1 MSAAWTGSRMVRP
14 GVGDAALDRLAD
26 PPRRVG
32 RELEALAPVELLDRV
47 DQAEV
52 ALLHQVEER
61 HARRLV
67 ALGDRD
73 HQPEV
78 GLHELALGVLAL
90 AHQSL
95 QVTLLGAGESL
106 VDGVEG
112 LARGLAG
119 LDVLGEARLV
129 VLRQQL
135 VTTDVFQVE
144 TDEILVVPF
153 GAVAYSSHDAFPRG
167 RSSVARGERATVE
180 SRTTGDA
187 SLFLDWCRKWGR
199 PGGTGPRG
207 FGPGRSSAK

>member
-1 MSAAWTGSRMVRP
+1 METTS
-14 GVGDAALDRLAD
+14 
-26 PPRRVG
+26 
-32 RELEALAPVELLDRV
+32 
-47 DQAEV
+47 
-52 ALLHQVEER
+52 
-61 HARRLV
+61 RRL
-67 ALGDRD
+67 DCD
-73 HQPEV
+73 
-78 GLHELALGVLAL
+78 ELALGGFAL

-95 QVTLLGAGESL
+95 QVTLLRAGESL

-135 VTTDVFQVE
+135 VTTDVFQIE

-153 GAVAYSSHDAFPRG
+153 GAVANSSHGAFPRG

-187 SLFLDWCRKWGR
+187 SLFLD
-199 PGGTGPRG
+199 
-207 FGPGRSSAK
+207 